1 MKKIAILE
9 AEFDTDIMI
18 RDEDL
23 KEFWDNDWLKFMKNR
38 YEDESI
44 GLFDE
49 IKLVGIKEEQ
59 VNMSEEIKKIKD
71 KLEIIIRNDFDYL
84 LRTHDC
90 KILLDYITNLQQ
102 IEQEHQKLNGELR
115 KKNKD
120 YKSRIDKA
128 IEYIEN
134 EKNKQNSVGVYTKN
148 IHKNLL
154 KILKGDEE

>member
-1 MKKIAILE
+1 
-9 AEFDTDIMI
+9 
-18 RDEDL
+18 
-23 KEFWDNDWLKFMKNR
+23 
-38 YEDESI
+38 
-44 GLFDE
+44 
-49 IKLVGIKEEQ
+49 
-59 VNMSEEIKKIKD
+59 MSEEIKKIKD

-134 EKNKQNSVGVYTKN
+134 EKNKQNSVGVYTKD

-154 KILKGDEE
+154 KILKGDE